1 MRYYIFLDFPKDHFL
16 KETKIP
22 LHKDKKDL
30 WHLDEDEVKNIL
42 KQIFEKYNLT
52 KLTEYP
58 LYHIWI

>member
-1 MRYYIFLDFPKDHFL
+1 MHNMRYYIFLDFPKNHFL

-42 KQIFEKYNLT
+42 KQIFEKDNLEVFSFWT
-52 KLTEYP
+52 T
-58 LYHIWI
+58 